1 MYKVELSDITDRT
14 VGRHRTI
21 STVSQT
27 WSSATNHEYARSYQY
42 EFFTIDTAIESL
54 LPRNNLHTSWS
65 ESTQRRNSKQPAP
78 VVKKIRKFF
87 LTKTQVRMAR
97 DAMDSRD
104 TSISEL
110 CKELRVTPV
119 TLYQYIDP
127 NGDLC
132 TYGKRVLITNGLI
145 NCPGC
150 PLSVNN

>member
-78 VVKKIRKFF
+78 VVKKNKEIFSYKNADPYGTRCHG
-87 LTKTQVRMAR
+87 Q
-97 DAMDSRD
+97 SRYVDFRALQRTPSD
-104 TSISEL
+104 TSHALPVYRSQWRSMH
-110 CKELRVTPV
+110 LRKSSTYYQRPDQLPWLP
-119 TLYQYIDP
+119 TLR
-127 NGDLC
+127 
-132 TYGKRVLITNGLI
+132 K
-145 NCPGC
+145 
-150 PLSVNN
+150 